1 MNVLKRLFS
10 ALRRDW
16 KSHLGT
22 LLMVLVVFAGAQAW
36 MTRHVPTGPAPDL
49 GLTLIQPDGS
59 RTDTTLAAW
68 RAAHPGQPVAL
79 HVWADWCPIC
89 RTEEHSVTRLARDHP
104 VLTVVMQ
111 SGPADKVQKVLA
123 QRELPWATAVDP
135 RSDIARALGVT
146 SVPAFMVVDAQGR
159 LRTPTAGYTSE
170 VGMRVRLLWA
180 RWF

>member
-1 MNVLKRLFS
+1 MLKRLFS

-49 GLTLIQPDGS
+49 GLTLIQPDGG

-104 VLTVVMQ
+104 VLTVAMQ

-170 VGMRVRLLWA
+170 VGMRLRLLWA